1 VRIPPRTATDSYL
14 AKMRTQLDIVFDV
27 DLGELVRG
35 HHVVARGIILGRR
48 LRMHRIDRERLRE
61 LMEGADDPN
70 NGGGFISRRRPA
82 GSDTAKPDAGIPDA
96 GEPDDEVRV
105 TEPELHYE
113 FVPGLDGGEGQH
125 GFDWYWMMYASDD
138 VGTEYA
144 DYNGGAFDPDSG
156 GTASH
161 GTRDIGGQIPPEAS
175 RLTLRFEPPEDWVPP
190 EPWRHE
196 IVIDLRERR
205 LAR

>member
-1 VRIPPRTATDSYL
+1 MRIPPRTATDSYL
-14 AKMRTQLDIVFDV
+14 AKQSTQLDIVFDV

-35 HHVVARGIILGRR
+35 HHVVARGIMLGGPDRVP
-48 LRMHRIDRERLRE
+48 RIDRERLQE
-61 LMEGADDPN
+61 LMESAEGPSS
-70 NGGGFISRRRPA
+70 GGGFISRRGPA
-82 GSDTAKPDAGIPDA
+82 RSDPAEPDP
-96 GEPDDEVRV
+96 GEPDTEMTM

-113 FVPGLDGGEGQH
+113 FVPGMDLGEAEH
-125 GFDWYWMMYASDD
+125 GFAWYWMMYASDD

-156 GTASH
+156 GAASH

-190 EPWRHE
+190 EPWRRE
-196 IVIDLRERR
+196 VVIDLRERR
-205 LAR
+205 LT